1 MDGGSPWW
9 QDEHLG
15 EMRRA
20 AGAVN
25 TIPAAKPHSVVMSE
39 VHCVVPAEPHSAML
53 TGVRCVVPAE
63 PHSAMQTGVYRVVT
77 ERMTRH

>member
-25 TIPAAKPHSVVMSE
+25 TIPAAKPRSVVMS
-39 VHCVVPAEPHSAML
+39 
-53 TGVRCVVPAE
+53 GVRSAVMPEVRSVVISE
-63 PHSAMQTGVYRVVT
+63 VRSVVT